1 MILDY
6 RASTDKPTVV
16 NLTNHSYFNLTGCKE
31 SVLNHYCMID
41 GDSITPVD
49 AAGIPTGELMAV
61 AGTEYDFRTLQPL
74 GGRIGEL
81 KKDMI
86 PIINSISSRELWR
99 LQLKL

>member
-1 MILDY
+1 
-6 RASTDKPTVV
+6 
-16 NLTNHSYFNLTGCKE
+16 
-31 SVLNHYCMID
+31 MID

-81 KKDMI
+81 KKGYDTNYKLNKQ
-86 PIINSISSRELWR
+86 PGTLALAAKISRAGIRSDTEGVYHRTGYAVLYSGS
-99 LQLKL
+99 